1 LLKLHHNAQ
10 LLRKVACDKLESATA
25 ALRFTIAKRPK
36 LLLHQRKVKKSPD
49 LMAMVS
55 Q

>member
-1 LLKLHHNAQ
+1 M
-10 LLRKVACDKLESATA
+10 SAKAT
-25 ALRFTIAKRPK
+25 LRFTIAELPE

-49 LMAMVS
+49 LMAAVS